1 MAILNNGKAS
11 IKNDL
16 AEMFD
21 TVQEQRLRFIDELRE
36 VNLTA
41 RGLFELE
48 AARLSRKLGAEDP
61 RVQAMAARVENRL
74 ELLEALE
81 VEAQIAKVRA
91 PVVDNASAL
100 VHGRVVDAGLK
111 GVAGAEV
118 RLVNAKGED
127 LGVAPIK
134 TDEAGYYAIEIKPEM
149 AASIGPEQKVFL
161 SVAGEKGKVT
171 PAAAEG
177 FTVKAGD
184 KTLKEAVLNATEV
197 ENLRGKLDLGV
208 ILSRGVVTP
217 AAPVAPVDVV
227 VAPTRREAPQPKPA
241 AKRKGSGPKKRGK

>member
-21 TVQEQRLRFIDELRE
+21 TVQEQRLRFIEDLRE

-48 AARLSRKLGAEDP
+48 SARLSRKLGAENP
-61 RVQAMAARVENRL
+61 RVQAMAARAENRL

-100 VHGRVVDAGLK
+100 VHGRIVDAALR

-127 LGVAPIK
+127 LGAAPIK
-134 TDEAGYYAIEIKPEM
+134 TDEAGYYAIEIKPEV
-149 AASIGPEQKVFL
+149 AAKIGPEQKVFL

-197 ENLRGKLDLGV
+197 ESVRGKLDLGIV
-208 ILSRGVVTP
+208 PSRGIVTP

-227 VAPTRREAPQPKPA
+227 VAPTRREAPPKPA
-241 AKRKGSGPKKRGK
+241 PKRKKPGAKKEGK